1 MKKLLIVII
10 IILAITGGVYYY
22 LHQNKLKDFEPDIK
36 ERLNKLVMDASNGLY
51 HLEIEKLETDVVTSK
66 IVLVNAHL
74 RPDTLVYA
82 QLEHAKMAP
91 DDIFDITIS
100 QLSIDDIVPSE
111 FLINKAINLRRLF
124 INQPVISVKHKKQP
138 YNLPDVK
145 ETKSIF
151 EKIQK
156 DILKIQ
162 VDTII
167 LNDIDFLY
175 TNTSR
180 NNKLT
185 RLSNVKLF
193 FSDILLDSTTQFDR
207 NRFFFATNC
216 LISLK
221 DYTVNTS
228 DSLYRFKVGEIE
240 IQTKNQAMQ
249 LKNLQFVPRVPV
261 QTFYKKVKHQQ
272 DRFEVTTEQIS
283 FNEVDWWSIM
293 GEESL
298 LVKKVAMHNGAIKI
312 FNDKSQ
318 PVDTRS
324 KLNKY
329 PHQLLMKLPFTLKLD
344 TLTVNNL
351 DFSYTELNPKSD
363 EKGTLYFDNIQA
375 MITNI
380 TNDKEQINT
389 DHLMRIRA
397 KAVFMKKSPVTAG
410 FIFDLAKF
418 KNGNFNVTASLGA
431 LQAEALN
438 PITVPLG
445 MLKVNT
451 VNIKSLDVSMKGDNY
466 QGTGTVKMIY
476 EDLNITALKSSGD
489 TLKKRGLLS
498 FIANTFVIKKENPYK
513 NKPIRVETVSY
524 PRNTQK
530 SFFNLVWKTI
540 FTGAGKTVGYK
551 VKK

>member
-10 IILAITGGVYYY
+10 VILAIIGGVYYY

-82 QLEHAKMAP
+82 QLEQAKIAP

-138 YNLPDVK
+138 YNVPEDDSSKTV
-145 ETKSIF
+145 F
-151 EKIQK
+151 EKIKK
-156 DILKIQ
+156 DISKIQ

-167 LNDIDFLY
+167 LNNIDFIY
-175 TNTSR
+175 NNTSLH
-180 NNKLT
+180 KVT

-193 FSDILLDSTTQFDR
+193 FSDILLDSLSQFDKQ
-207 NRFFFATNC
+207 RFLFAKNC
-216 LISLK
+216 LISIK

-228 DSLYRFKVGEIE
+228 DSLYRFKIGEIE

-249 LKNLQFVPRVPV
+249 LKKLQFMPRVPV
-261 QTFYKKVKHQQ
+261 QAFYKKIKHQQ

-283 FNEVDWWSIM
+283 FNKIDWWAII
-293 GEESL
+293 GEESF
-298 LVKKVAMHNGAIKI
+298 LVRKVSMDNGAIKI

-318 PVDTRS
+318 PVDTKS
-324 KLNKY
+324 KMNKY
-329 PHQLLMKLPFTLKLD
+329 PHQLIMKLPFTLKLD
-344 TLTVNNL
+344 TIALNNIDL
-351 DFSYTELNPKSD
+351 SYTELNPKSG
-363 EKGTLYFDNIQA
+363 ETGTLFFDNIKGVV
-375 MITNI
+375 TNV
-380 TNDKEQINT
+380 TNDAEQIKTNHNT
-389 DHLMRIRA
+389 RITIN
-397 KAVFMKKSPVTAG
+397 AVFMKKSPVTAG
-410 FIFDLAKF
+410 FIFDLAKY

-451 VNIKSLDVSMKGDNY
+451 VNIKSLDVIMKGDNY

-476 EDLNITALKSSGD
+476 DDLNITALKSSGD

-498 FIANTFVIKKENPYK
+498 FIANTFVIKKENPFK
-513 NKPIRVETVSY
+513 NKPIRIETVSY

>member
-1 MKKLLIVII
+1 MKKFLTVII
-10 IILAITGGVYYY
+10 AMLAIAGGVYYY
-22 LHQNKLKDFEPDIK
+22 LHQNKLKDFEPQIK

-51 HLEIEKLETDVVTSK
+51 HLEIEKLETNVITSK
-66 IVLVNAHL
+66 IILVNAHL
-74 RPDTLVYA
+74 RPDTMIYA
-82 QLEHAKMAP
+82 QLEQAKIAP
-91 DDIFDITIS
+91 NDVFDITIG
-100 QLSIDDIVPSE
+100 QLSIDDIVPSD
-111 FLINKAINLRRLF
+111 FFINKAINLRRLF
-124 INQPVISVKHKKQP
+124 INKPVISVKHKKQP

-156 DILKIQ
+156 DISKIQ

-185 RLSNVKLF
+185 RFSNIKLF

-207 NRFFFATNC
+207 NRFFFARNC
-216 LISLK
+216 LISIK

-228 DSLYRFKVGEIE
+228 DSLYRFKIGEIE
-240 IQTKNQAMQ
+240 IQTKNEAMQ
-249 LKNLQFVPRVPV
+249 LKKLQFVPRVPV

-283 FNEVDWWSIM
+283 FNKVDWWAII
-293 GEESL
+293 GEESF
-298 LVKKVAMHNGAIKI
+298 LVKKVSVVNGAIKI

-318 PVDTRS
+318 PVDTKS
-324 KLNKY
+324 KMNKY
-329 PHQLLMKLPFTLKLD
+329 PHQLIMKLPFTLKLD
-344 TLTVNNL
+344 TVALNNIDL
-351 DFSYTELNPKSD
+351 SYTELNPKSG
-363 EKGTLYFDNIQA
+363 ETGTLFFDNIKGVV
-375 MITNI
+375 TNV
-380 TNDKEQINT
+380 TNDAEQIKT
-389 DHLMRIRA
+389 DHNTRITVN
-397 KAVFMKKSPVTAG
+397 AVFMKKSPVTAG
-410 FIFDLAKF
+410 FIFDLAKY

-438 PITVPLG
+438 GITVPLG

-451 VNIKSLDVSMKGDNY
+451 VNIKSLDIIMKGDNY

-476 EDLNITALKSSGD
+476 DDLNITALKSSGD

-498 FIANTFVIKKENPYK
+498 FIANSFVIKKENPFK
-513 NKPIRVETVSY
+513 NKPIRVETISY

-540 FTGAGKTVGYK
+540 FAGAGKTVGYK

>member
-1 MKKLLIVII
+1 MKKFLIVII
-10 IILAITGGVYYY
+10 VILAITGGVYYY

-82 QLEHAKMAP
+82 QLEQAKMAP

-138 YNLPDVK
+138 YNVSEDDSSK
-145 ETKSIF
+145 TIF
-151 EKIQK
+151 EKIKK
-156 DILKIQ
+156 DISKIQ

-167 LNDIDFLY
+167 LNNIDFIY
-175 TNTSR
+175 NNTSLH
-180 NNKLT
+180 KVT

-193 FSDILLDSTTQFDR
+193 FTDILLDSLSQFDKQ
-207 NRFFFATNC
+207 RFLFAKNC

-221 DYTVNTS
+221 DYTINS
-228 DSLYRFKVGEIE
+228 ADSLYRFKVGEVE
-240 IQTKNQAMQ
+240 IQTINQAMQ
-249 LKNLQFVPRVPV
+249 LKKLQFLPRVPV
-261 QTFYKKVKHQQ
+261 QTFYKKIKHQQ

-283 FNEVDWWSIM
+283 FNKVDWWSILE
-293 GEESL
+293 EESFF
-298 LVKKVAMHNGAIKI
+298 VKKVSMRNGAIKI

-324 KLNKY
+324 KMNKY
-329 PHQLLMKLPFTLKLD
+329 PHQVLMKLPFTLKLD

-351 DFSYTELNPKSD
+351 DFSYTELNPKSG
-363 EKGTLYFDNIQA
+363 EKGTVYFDNIQA

-389 DHLMRIRA
+389 DHFMKIKA
-397 KAVFMKKSPVTAG
+397 KAVFMKKSPVTVG
-410 FIFDLAKF
+410 FIFDLAKY

-451 VNIKSLDVSMKGDNY
+451 VNIKSLDVNMKGDNY
-466 QGTGTVKMIY
+466 QGTGIVKMIY
-476 EDLNITALKSSGD
+476 DDLNITALKSTGD

-498 FIANTFVIKKENPYK
+498 FIANTFVIKKENPFK
-513 NKPIRVETVSY
+513 DKPVRVETASY

-530 SFFNLVWKTI
+530 SFFNLIWKTI